1 MFSIFEWI
9 FIVLVCSWTAF
20 MGYKIA
26 YVEENNYTELFMA
39 YIRENNRL
47 EQEVTY
53 WKDCYNSLYNS
64 IQEDMVEDEVINSR
78 GDVIGVILK
87 K

>member
-1 MFSIFEWI
+1 
-9 FIVLVCSWTAF
+9 

-26 YVEENNYTELFMA
+26 YIEENNYTELFMA

-47 EQEVTY
+47 EQEVKY

-64 IQEDMVEDEVINSR
+64 IQEDTVEDEVINSR